1 MNLTTKITNKN
12 MISKVCE
19 HEGPQRSVSC
29 RQEVQ
34 VSRFSYLQIKV
45 VYFNNDNVDGFRYDG
60 DGIRGAQRVVEDFT
74 EMVAE
79 ARRQIIIIIIIFTT
93 TRPDQI

>member
-1 MNLTTKITNKN
+1 

-34 VSRFSYLQIKV
+34 VSRFSYLQIMV
-45 VYFNNDNVDGFRYDG
+45 VVFNKDNVDGFRYDG

-74 EMVAE
+74 EMVVE
-79 ARRQIIIIIIIFTT
+79 ARRQIVIIIIIL
-93 TRPDQI
+93 